1 VSEADVVPRF
11 ERHRL
16 PAIALSPDKAGGLGK
31 GILGKGISRRRK
43 CDVVEVSGISTNPRI
58 GGPSRVSAYLLSD
71 LIKVI
76 SALDLTK
83 AARAM

>member
-16 PAIALSPDKAGGLGK
+16 PAIALSPDKAGG
-31 GILGKGISRRRK
+31 LGKGISRRRK

-71 LIKVI
+71 LSKVI